1 MEVKILAK
9 DNLYCNDL
17 AWPSN
22 DLEMA
27 FYGVVQW
34 FVHICA
40 SISVQI
46 GHIFIGEDWGPCHV
60 FSIL

>member
-1 MEVKILAK
+1 MEVKILAT
-9 DNLYCNDL
+9 DNMYGNDL

-22 DLEMA
+22 DLEMPL
-27 FYGVVQW
+27 YGVVQL

-46 GHIFIGEDWGPCHV
+46 GHIFICEDWGPCHV